1 MSAALKIEWPRMTA
15 DAFLDWDGGGHQGK
29 LELVD
34 GVVRAMAPPANT
46 LGVIHGN
53 VTYLIGSILR
63 ARNIPCRLLVGAG
76 VTPRFDAKHNV
87 RVPDLTVTCEPP
99 AKGQKLVGLPVL
111 IVEILSPG
119 NEPDTWESIRAASTI
134 PSLQEVLVISSVRQE
149 VRVWRR
155 TDGDWP
161 PDTATLTTGDAHL
174 ASIDAVLPLADIYRA
189 TVL

>member
-1 MSAALKIEWPRMTA
+1 MSAALKLELPRMTA
-15 DAFLDWDGGGHQGK
+15 DEFLDWDGGGHQGK

-46 LGVIHGN
+46 HGVIHGN
-53 VTYLIGSILR
+53 VTFLIGQLLR

-87 RVPDLTVTCEPP
+87 RVPDLTLACEPP
-99 AKGQKLVGLPVL
+99 AKGQKLVGVPVL

-119 NEPDTWESIRAASTI
+119 NELDTWESIRAASTI
-134 PSLQEVLVISSVRQE
+134 PSLQEVLVISSMKQE
-149 VRVWRR
+149 VQVWRR

-161 PDTATLTTGDAHL
+161 TDTATLTSGDAHL
-174 ASIDAVLPLADIYRA
+174 ATLDAALPLADIYRS